1 MKRHSLLSIALFGLL
16 FSLSA
21 NVSAAEKKIPV
32 IFDTDM
38 AIDDWAALLYLAHH
52 PQADLIGVTVSSSGE
67 SHCLPG
73 LNNIQKLLALSPQ
86 DHEVGIACGPDYP
99 LQGYFV
105 FPEAWRTD
113 SDTLS
118 GVPLPDAGPVIT
130 ENPLPAEDLIHQ
142 LIQSAT
148 EKVTLIATGPLT
160 NIALW
165 LEKYPQD
172 KPRIADLVI
181 MGGAVDAP
189 GNIIVPLFTKGH
201 PNTSAEWNI
210 FIDPLAADEVMKSG
224 LPITLVGLDVT
235 NSVRVTTERAADF
248 KAHVVTPAAR
258 FWDAVLDKN
267 DWFIES
273 NEYYFWDTLAV
284 IIAMHPEFCRG
295 DELGLRV
302 DYAVTDTPWM
312 QTTDTTMPD
321 TTVRDEQ
328 RRHLDAASAGVMQ
341 KDMGYPSVRVCRE
354 SFPEKVFVEF
364 RDRLNNVTDSAE

>member
-1 MKRHSLLSIALFGLL
+1 MKPLRTFCFALFGLL
-16 FSLSA
+16 ISVIQVA
-21 NVSAAEKKIPV
+21 TADEEKTPV

-38 AIDDWAALLYLAHH
+38 AIDDWAALLYLTHH
-52 PQADLIGVTVSSSGE
+52 PKADLLGVTISSSGE

-73 LNNIQKLLALSPQ
+73 LNNVKNLIALHSEHRQIP
-86 DHEVGIACGPDYP
+86 VACGPDYP

-118 GVPLPDAGPVIT
+118 GVSIPQAGAAIT

-142 LIQSAT
+142 LIASSD

-160 NIALW
+160 NLDLW
-165 LEKYPQD
+165 LNKYPQD
-172 KPRIADLVI
+172 KPRVKDLII
-181 MGGAVDAP
+181 MGGAVDVP

-210 FIDPLAADEVMKSG
+210 FIDPVAADTVMESG

-248 KAHVVTPAAR
+248 KAHVSTPAAD
-258 FWDAVLDKN
+258 FWDRVLDRN

-284 IIAMHPEFCRG
+284 IIAMHPEFCSG

-302 DYAVTDTPWM
+302 GYRDTSEPWM
-312 QTTDTTMPD
+312 QTTDTSMPAVTD
-321 TTVRDEQ
+321 TGEQ
-328 RRHLDAASAGVMQ
+328 RVHLDAASAGVMTE
-341 KDMGYPSVRVCRE
+341 DPDYPAVKVCRR
-354 SFPEKVFVEF
+354 SFPERVFQEF
-364 RDRLNNVTDSAE
+364 RNRLNQHTSG

>member
-1 MKRHSLLSIALFGLL
+1 MKSLRTFCFALFGLL
-16 FSLSA
+16 ISVNLFA
-21 NVSAAEKKIPV
+21 NAEEEERIPV

-52 PQADLIGVTVSSSGE
+52 PKAELIGVTISSSGE

-73 LNNIQKLLALSPQ
+73 LNNVRDLIALNPE
-86 DHEVGIACGPDYP
+86 HGEIPVACGPDYP

-118 GVPLPDAGPVIT
+118 GVSIPETGAEIT

-142 LIQSAT
+142 LIESS
-148 EKVTLIATGPLT
+148 EKPVTLIASGPLT
-160 NIALW
+160 NLDLW
-165 LEKYPQD
+165 LNKYPQD
-172 KPRIADLVI
+172 TSRIKDLII
-181 MGGAVDAP
+181 MGGAVDVP

-210 FIDPLAADEVMKSG
+210 FIDPSAADTVMKSG

-248 KAHVVTPAAR
+248 KEHVTSPAAD
-258 FWDAVLDKN
+258 FWDRVLDKN

-284 IIAMHPEFCRG
+284 IIAMHPEFCEG
-295 DELGLRV
+295 DSLGLRV
-302 DYAVTDTPWM
+302 DYRATTEPWM
-312 QTTDTTMPD
+312 QTTDPSMPAE
-321 TTVRDEQ
+321 TYTGEQ
-328 RRHLDAASAGVMQ
+328 RIHLDAASAGAMI
-341 KDMGYPSVRVCRE
+341 KDLDYPAVNVCRR
-354 SFPEKVFVEF
+354 SFPDRVFTEF
-364 RDRLNNVTDSAE
+364 RNRLNDK